1 MRQFT
6 QALDRIGENL
16 GNMTRRIQTIRQLD
30 EGGKHQ
36 ACQIQLL
43 RLEESSERLTLLT
56 RALPCYTG
64 ARSAPEDV
72 AKIIKDVVPV
82 EIGFTEEG
90 WFCLRIPMLL
100 PKKEAGSVSY
110 LRGILYPATRRFFSG
125 KKTVRYSDGVM
136 IFRHVYNREC
146 PERRMRD
153 HDNIEVNFVADT
165 AALYTLPDDS
175 PKYCSHFYCSAS
187 ADRERTEVYVV
198 PRAEFSVWLSKE
210 ASIPDAGVFLY
221 ENPPIT
227 AEKHM

>member
-1 MRQFT
+1 MRQFA
-6 QALDRIGENL
+6 QALDRIGEIL

-36 ACQIQLL
+36 ACQVQLL

-72 AKIIKDVVPV
+72 AQIVSDVVPV
-82 EIGFTEEG
+82 ETGFTEEG
-90 WFCLRIPMLL
+90 WFCLRIATLL

-110 LRGILYPATRRFFSG
+110 LRGVLYPAMRQFFNG
-125 KKTVRYSDGVM
+125 KKTVRYSSAVM
-136 IFRHVYNREC
+136 IFRHVYNRER
-146 PERRMRD
+146 PERLMRD

-165 AALYTLPDDS
+165 VALYTLPDDS

-187 ADRERTEVYVV
+187 ADKERTEVYVV
-198 PRAEFSVWLSKE
+198 PRSDFPDWLAKE
-210 ASIPDAGVFLY
+210 TTIPDTGVLLY